1 MSPKKEKTIKI
12 VTEKEKPLVTINLWL
27 QVILPAVVFVSSA
40 SVLFFKVDRMEEA
53 QRANTK
59 AMHNL
64 AERIVRVETT
74 LKIQEKMANRGDR

>member
-1 MSPKKEKTIKI
+1 MAPKKDQTIKI
-12 VTEKEKPLVTINLWL
+12 VTESEKPIVTINMWL
-27 QVILPAVVFVSSA
+27 QVILPAVIFVSSA

-59 AMHNL
+59 IMLNL

-74 LKIQEKMANRGDR
+74 LKIRDEVSIKGDN